1 MLGRHNITV
10 YADEAERCVGAM
22 RQLLATRDMEFPEQC
37 YWVGAISA
45 LQALLS
51 IDMPDDYQKF
61 VAALQLHFTGEQPGE
76 LVVLEDEDKE

>member
-1 MLGRHNITV
+1 MLGRHNVTV

-22 RQLLATRDMEFPEQC
+22 RQLMAKRDMCAEEEC
-37 YWVGAISA
+37 YWMGAIA
-45 LQALLS
+45 TLQALLS

-76 LVVLEDEDKE
+76 LVELEKEDKE